1 MYKEKKKGE
10 MQLEL
15 EEELLE
21 KNSDQIHR
29 PSIHWQVQCL
39 KPSREIT

>member
-10 MQLEL
+10 MHLEL

-21 KNSDQIHR
+21 KTVIKYIDLAFIGKFN
-29 PSIHWQVQCL
+29 V
-39 KPSREIT
+39 